1 MDGKTTIYAVPHTTV
16 LHDEQ
21 IDKEQRK
28 ANALA
33 VQEILPSKLQT
44 KRHTQTWNSI

>member
-1 MDGKTTIYAVPHTTV
+1 MDGKTTIYTVPHTTV
-16 LHDEQ
+16 LHEDQ

-44 KRHTQTWNSI
+44 KRHT